1 VIILGACLVLLAVN
15 AVLPGS
21 RLSRL
26 GSRRW
31 RHTWLVWLA
40 LAVQVVVISVLPD
53 GRGLSEAAHLG
64 TYALA
69 AAFVAVNHRSV
80 GTLVIGVG
88 GLLNLVAIAANGGV
102 MPATRDALEAS
113 GWEPTPGHFANSA
126 LVADPHVQLL
136 GDVFAT
142 PSWLPVHSVFSV
154 GDVVIVAGFALFLH
168 ETCWVGRA
176 ARLAQ
181 PATTESSSQA
191 G

>member
-1 VIILGACLVLLAVN
+1 M
-15 AVLPGS
+15 
-21 RLSRL
+21 
-26 GSRRW
+26 
-31 RHTWLVWLA
+31 
-40 LAVQVVVISVLPD
+40 
-53 GRGLSEAAHLG
+53 
-64 TYALA
+64 
-69 AAFVAVNHRSV
+69 NHRSA

-126 LVADPHVQLL
+126 LVADPHVQFL

-154 GDVVIVAGFALFLH
+154 GDVVIVVGFALFLH

-181 PATTESSSQA
+181 PATAESSSPA

>member
-1 VIILGACLVLLAVN
+1 VIILYACLVLLVVN
-15 AVLPGS
+15 VMLPGS

-26 GSRRW
+26 GHKLW

-53 GRGLSEAAHLG
+53 GRGLSEAAHLS

-69 AAFVAVNHRSV
+69 AAFVAVNLRSA
-80 GTLVIGVG
+80 GTFVIGVG

-176 ARLAQ
+176 TRLIQ
-181 PATTESSSQA
+181 PATTESSAPA

>member
-1 VIILGACLVLLAVN
+1 MIILWACLALLAVH

-26 GSRRW
+26 ARRRW

-53 GRGLSEAAHLG
+53 RPGLSEAAHLG
-64 TYALA
+64 SYALA

-80 GTLVIGVG
+80 ATLVIGVG
-88 GLLNLVAIAANGGV
+88 GLLNLIAIAANGGV

-113 GWEPTPGHFANSA
+113 GWEPAPGHFANSG
-126 LVADPHVQLL
+126 LVADPKLQFL

-142 PSWLPVHSVFSV
+142 PSWLPLHSVFSV
-154 GDVVIVAGFALFLH
+154 GDVVIVAGFALFLS
-168 ETCWVGRA
+168 EACWVGRA
-176 ARLAQ
+176 EQRVQMEARRTL
-181 PATTESSSQA
+181 P

>member
-1 VIILGACLVLLAVN
+1 LIILWACLVLLAVN
-15 AVLPGS
+15 VVLPGS

-26 GSRRW
+26 GRKRW
-31 RHTWLVWLA
+31 RHAWLVWLA

-53 GRGLSEAAHLG
+53 VRGLSEAAHLS

-80 GTLVIGVG
+80 GTLVIGIG
-88 GLLNLVAIAANGGV
+88 GLLNLVAITANGGV

-136 GDVFAT
+136 GDWFAT
-142 PSWLPVHSVFSV
+142 PSWLPLHSVFSV
-154 GDVVIVAGFALFLH
+154 GDMVIVAGFALFLH

-176 ARLAQ
+176 ARL
-181 PATTESSSQA
+181 PGHATTESSSPA
-191 G
+191 S